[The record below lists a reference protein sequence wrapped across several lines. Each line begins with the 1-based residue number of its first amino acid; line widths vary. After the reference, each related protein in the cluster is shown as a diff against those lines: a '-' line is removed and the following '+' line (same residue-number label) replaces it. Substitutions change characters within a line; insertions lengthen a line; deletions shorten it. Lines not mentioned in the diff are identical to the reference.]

1 MPAGFTL
8 DIHDVKAA
16 HAKSSMQWL
25 AASLHKTVT
34 RIKTDP
40 RLGHTPHKKAVARL
54 KLDASL
60 LPWGVKMR

>member
-16 HAKSSMQWL
+16 QWL